1 MVAFDEFME
10 SLRLS
15 IAGYSQLRAGQASDF
30 SLSLSNILCG
40 GCGMPNPKI
49 KPSPAKEEQAS
60 VRRAHLPQD
69 LGTPIVSNVNA
80 AMISRKSQSGG
91 IPLDSRSHWWY
102 SPPMS
107 TLPVLKNAD
116 FELVSEFAQPDAK
129 KRLSLGEA
137 LGSATAFNIYRNPL
151 GQLILDPVKAV
162 PASEMWLYENAEA
175 LASVKQG
182 LRESA
187 EGKSVYR
194 GSFAKHTRE

>member
-1 MVAFDEFME
+1 
-10 SLRLS
+10 
-15 IAGYSQLRAGQASDF
+15 
-30 SLSLSNILCG
+30 
-40 GCGMPNPKI
+40 
-49 KPSPAKEEQAS
+49 
-60 VRRAHLPQD
+60 
-69 LGTPIVSNVNA
+69 
-80 AMISRKSQSGG
+80 
-91 IPLDSRSHWWY
+91 
-102 SPPMS
+102 MS
-107 TLPVLKNAD
+107 ALAVLKNTD
-116 FELVSEFAQPDAK
+116 FQLVSEFAQPDAK

-137 LGSATAFNIYRNPL
+137 LGSATAYNIYRNPL